1 MQLGWMHYPSC
12 DAAFPGPSI
21 AGVGVDDGGGVGGV
35 GTCLA
40 CCYLLQLVDNVNK
53 VFKRTYFDFSCTGG
67 GE

>member
-1 MQLGWMHYPSC
+1 MQLGWMHHLSC
-12 DAAFPGPSI
+12 DAAFPGLSI

-53 VFKRTYFDFSCTGG
+53 VFKTLTGLFCWMLVVS
-67 GE
+67 